1 MLSSFVSLAALL
13 PARPTLRTPCRRR
26 SAAAFMCSADGMA
39 CGGGHVVMDY
49 EDFFVDAAPA
59 GEWMLEALRGAVAN
73 ARVREVHHKLVVLGE
88 RGESP
93 PGFTAAVLIDES
105 HVTAHCYSTR
115 GWLAL
120 DVFTCGAHDPRALAD
135 DIHERV
141 SQYAPRARRVQ
152 SRYVPRFLHA
162 SPDAADAA
170 AASASPTA
178 VRAPLRSLADNSAR
192 LGALRM
198 VGPDSSADGGSSSE
212 TVEATDATDA
222 ADATAAA
229 ADERD
234 PEQRQAQ
241 LLAAYRERMEAEGG
255 EVVFRARGDVSTAIS
270 DAAALREDVVRGARS
285 GRQNGPPL
293 AAAAAP

>member
-59 GEWMLEALRGAVAN
+59 GEWMLEALRSAVAD
-73 ARVREVHHKLVVLGE
+73 ACVREVHHKLVVLGE

-162 SPDAADAA
+162 APDGTA
-170 AASASPTA
+170 ASPTA
-178 VRAPLRSLADNSAR
+178 VRTPLRSLADSAR

-198 VGPDSSADGGSSSE
+198 VGPDGSADGGSSSE

-234 PEQRQAQ
+234 PEQQQAQ

-255 EVVFRARGDVSTAIS
+255 EVVFRAKGDVSTAIS